1 MGPFSGLLFLVGVIM
16 VFVGRNRN
24 NDFIFSGRPIF
35 NNNGESNRIQFLIMG
50 VLLIITAVVMWVYLV
65 VNGEPGSL
73 PDYSSMMNRNS
84 SQ

>member
-1 MGPFSGLLFLVGVIM
+1 MGPLSGVLFLVGLIM

-35 NNNGESNRIQFLIMG
+35 NNDGESNRIQCLITGVFLI
-50 VLLIITAVVMWVYLV
+50 IIAVAMWVYLAL
-65 VNGEPGSL
+65 NGEPGSL